1 MLCFVG
7 KYRCPVDNWI
17 HGSGGSEERKA
28 LSVLCCETHVNRK
41 RAEGKAWGPP
51 LRKRTAK
58 EQVRR
63 RQKAKEWAAIM
74 MVEVMGPVW
83 ARG

>member
-1 MLCFVG
+1 MCSRQLDSRVWGLRREESIVG
-7 KYRCPVDNWI
+7 VVKCTRI
-17 HGSGGSEERKA
+17 GSGQRER
-28 LSVLCCETHVNRK
+28 H
-41 RAEGKAWGPP
+41 GDPP

-63 RQKAKEWAAIM
+63 RQKAKEWAAMM
-74 MVEVMGPVW
+74 MVEMMGPVW